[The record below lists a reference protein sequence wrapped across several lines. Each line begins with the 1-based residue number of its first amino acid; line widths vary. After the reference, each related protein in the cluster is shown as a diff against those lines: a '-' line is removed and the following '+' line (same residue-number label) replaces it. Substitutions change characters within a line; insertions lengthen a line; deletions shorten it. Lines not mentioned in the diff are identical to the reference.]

1 MRQMRF
7 PSRMPTR
14 RSRRRGLI
22 IAILLLLIVLAL
34 FFSRFYTDVLWF
46 REVGLTS
53 VLFKTLWTQFFVGVA
68 VAVLVAVIVWV
79 NLVIAAR
86 IGPTYR
92 IPPMEGGRADPMDQ
106 YREVLRPYMRW
117 VRLGVALL
125 VGVLAGAGA
134 TSAWQNFLLYVNR
147 VGFGV
152 SDPQFERDVGF
163 YVFELPF
170 LKDVTGYLWFAFV
183 AATLLTIAAHY
194 LNGSIRPD
202 IGLRGIT
209 PSVLAHISVLLGCL
223 ALIKAA
229 QYYLGTFELN
239 FSPRGTVTGASY
251 TDVNAQLPALRLLGV
266 ISIISAI
273 LFLVNIRV
281 RRLALPIA
289 AVGIWILT
297 SVLAGGLWP
306 AIVQRFSVAPQELER
321 EREYIDRNLEATRAA
336 FGLGEV
342 DSQDFLAL
350 STLTEEDATANEVL
364 LQNVRLWDPS
374 ILQRAYRQLQAIRS
388 YYQFADV
395 DIDRYEVDGEL
406 RQVLLSARELS
417 LDDLP
422 PESRNWANEHLQYTH
437 GYGIVA
443 SLANETTG
451 AGEPDFI
458 VQDIP
463 GTVESGAEALEA
475 EQRGIYFGESFEPD
489 EYSVVNTGQAEIDY
503 EDEDGE
509 VQRSNYEGEGGVQM
523 GNIFRR
529 FAFALREFDPNLL
542 ISGLIN
548 SDSRIMLYRNVRDRV
563 LRAAPFLALDHDPYP
578 AIVDGRG
585 VWILDA
591 YTSTPWYPYSQRFQ
605 LSDIIDQDQSGTLSG
620 ESNYVRNSVKVVVD
634 AYDGTMDFY
643 IIEDDPLI
651 EAWAKAFPDL
661 FTTEEPSAELQ
672 EHFRYPED
680 LFKIQSDVFLT
691 YHMESADDF
700 YSRVDAWEVP
710 SEASGENGAIAANE
724 AGVVQPTYLLISLPD
739 SPEQEFVLTRPFTPR
754 GRNNMVAFMVARSD
768 PGSYGEI
775 LTLEFPRSRQVDGPL
790 QINNIINQDV
800 EVSQAITLL
809 SRGGSNVEFGSLVVL
824 PIEDSILY
832 VQPLVVTAV
841 DEGIPEVK
849 RVILVL
855 GEEVVMEETFDEALA
870 SLLGLEPPPV
880 AEEPGEEPPPEEPGG
895 EEPPPEEPAGNLA
908 GTIEEAS
915 RVYAQA
921 QEALQAG
928 DFERYGRLIER
939 LGELIDEA
947 QQQSSGGG

>member
-1 MRQMRF
+1 MRF

-22 IAILLLLIVLAL
+22 LVIILVVLVVALL
-34 FFSRFYTDVLWF
+34 FSRFYTDVLWF

-53 VLFKTLWTQFFVGVA
+53 VLFKTIWTQFFVGA
-68 VAVLVAVIVWV
+68 GVAVLVAAIVWV
-79 NLVIAAR
+79 NLAIAAR

-117 VRLGVALL
+117 VRLGVAIL
-125 VGVLAGAGA
+125 VGILAGVGA
-134 TSAWQNFLLYVNR
+134 TSSWQDFLLYVNR
-147 VGFGV
+147 VDFGV
-152 SDPQFERDVGF
+152 TDPQFDRDVAF

-170 LKDVTGYLWFAFV
+170 FKDLAGFLWFAFV

-223 ALIKAA
+223 ALVKAV

-251 TDVNAQLPALRLLGV
+251 TDVNAQLPALRLLAI
-266 ISIISAI
+266 ISIISAV
-273 LFLVNIRV
+273 LFIVNIRV

-306 AIVQRFSVAPQELER
+306 AVVQRFSVAPQELDR
-321 EREYIDRNLEATRAA
+321 EREYITRNLEATKAA
-336 FGLGEV
+336 FDLGDVEN
-342 DSQDFLAL
+342 QDFAAL
-350 STLTEEDATANEVL
+350 STLTEEDVTANEVL

-395 DIDRYEVDGEL
+395 DIDRYLVDGEL

-422 PESRNWANEHLQYTH
+422 EESRNWANEHLQYTH

-463 GTVESGAEALEA
+463 GTVETGAEDLEA
-475 EQRGIYFGESFEPD
+475 TQRGIYFGESFAPD

-503 EDEDGE
+503 EDELGE
-509 VQRSNYEGEGGVQM
+509 VQRSNYQGQGGVQM

-529 FAFALREFDPNLL
+529 FAFALRELDPNLL
-542 ISGLIN
+542 ISGLIKG
-548 SDSRIMLYRNVRDRV
+548 DSRIMLYRNVRDRV
-563 LRAAPFLALDHDPYP
+563 RRAAPFLALDYDPYP
-578 AIVDGRG
+578 AIVDDRI

-605 LSDIIDQDQSGTLSG
+605 LSDIVEQDQSGALAG

-651 EAWAKAFPDL
+651 EAWAKVFPDL
-661 FTTEEPSAELQ
+661 FTTEEPSEELQ

-680 LFKIQSDVFLT
+680 LFKIQSEVYLT

-700 YSRVDAWEVP
+700 YSRVDAWEIPQLAAGIENGVTAP
-710 SEASGENGAIAANE
+710 SEA
-724 AGVVQPTYLLISLPD
+724 GVAPPTYLLISLPD
-739 SPEQEFVLTRPFTPR
+739 ETDQEFVLTRPFTPR
-754 GRNNMVAFMVARSD
+754 GRNNMVSFMVARAD
-768 PGSYGEI
+768 PGNYGEV
-775 LTLEFPRSRQVDGPL
+775 LTLEFPRVRQVDGPL

-800 EVSQAITLL
+800 EISQAITLL
-809 SRGGSNVEFGSLVVL
+809 SRGGSNVEFGSLVIL
-824 PIEDSILY
+824 PIEESILY
-832 VQPLVVTAV
+832 VQPLVVTAS

-880 AEEPGEEPPPEEPGG
+880 TEPPPEEPGAEEPPPEEPT
-895 EEPPPEEPAGNLA
+895 GNLA
-908 GTIEEAS
+908 ETIEEAS
-915 RVYAQA
+915 SIYEQA
-921 QEALQAG
+921 QQALQDG
-928 DFERYGRLIER
+928 DFEEYGRLIER

-947 QQQSSGGG
+947 QQQSGQGGG